1 MLEDY
6 LILKKLEI
14 DAEASIHKAKAE
26 YLVNVIE
33 KHLDL
38 MPRVVHFKHPV
49 PETEK
54 LNFYYSAVESAIE
67 DLIKEYTS
75 RFQGF
80 RNESKLMEST
90 DYPTIVDNGIIQYAS
105 EFQGSDLESAF
116 RLGWATWKPT
126 TIDPNARIHI
136 PIEATLKGLAREI
149 FKGPRLAT
157 TEEEKRR
164 YGPKPMYSVDI
175 TDAGREVLNGYLK
188 LELRQDVDT
197 LRERNQRRNTPSY
210 SETA

>member
-6 LILKKLEI
+6 LKLKKLEI
-14 DAEASIHKAKAE
+14 DAQASIDKTKTE
-26 YLVNVIE
+26 YLVNVLE
-33 KHLDL
+33 KHIDL

-54 LNFYYSAVESAIE
+54 LNFYYGAVESAIE

-80 RNESKLMEST
+80 RNEPKLMEST
-90 DYPTIVDNGIIQYAS
+90 DYPIIVGNGIVKYALHDH
-105 EFQGSDLESAF
+105 EDLESAF

-126 TIDPNARIHI
+126 TIDPNARIYI
-136 PIEATLKGLAREI
+136 PIEASLKGLARGLL
-149 FKGPRLAT
+149 KGPRLART
-157 TEEEKRR
+157 DEEKRL

-175 TDAGREVLNGYLK
+175 TDTGREVLNGYLK
-188 LELRQDVDT
+188 LQYRQDVDT
-197 LRERNQRRNTPSY
+197 LRERNLRRNTPSY